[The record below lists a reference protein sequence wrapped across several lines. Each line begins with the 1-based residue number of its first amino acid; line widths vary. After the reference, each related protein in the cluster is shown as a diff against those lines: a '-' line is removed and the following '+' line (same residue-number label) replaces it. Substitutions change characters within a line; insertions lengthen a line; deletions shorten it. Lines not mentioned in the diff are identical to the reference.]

1 MDFIGSPI
9 YYFLCGAAFAALV
22 IWLIL
27 LQKKPEK
34 KTPPPPPPPRP
45 QPTKPRYAAGS
56 DMDRINRNARAV
68 DLKEKQ
74 PWDPSTLVGFLVG
87 ASIFFFLVF
96 VVPKII

>member
-1 MDFIGSPI
+1 MDFIGSPL
-9 YYFLCGAAFAALV
+9 YYFLCGAAFASLV
-22 IWLIL
+22 ISLIL
-27 LQKKPEK
+27 LQKKPQK
-34 KTPPPPPPPRP
+34 KAPPPPPPPGP

-87 ASIFFFLVF
+87 ALIFIFFVF
-96 VVPKII
+96 VLPELI